1 MSQIAKTFTLSAC
14 ALAASLLISACGG
27 GTGVIDTVVPTVDIV
42 GSLGATPGTVEFKF
56 TFSEDVGQS
65 FVVEDVVISGDTTAA
80 TLTRSDAIRYTLVV
94 TPKAAGTFKATVPV
108 GKFQDTANNASI
120 AEFSSL
126 PFTYTTTGDTTK
138 PTVGI
143 ASVVNTNGTV
153 TLTYTF
159 SEEITGFTKDD
170 VIVSSGTKADV
181 VKSASDPK
189 VYTQVITPG
198 TIDQTLTVS
207 MLAGAFTDLATIPNA
222 SDAVAPKTIN
232 LDSSV
237 SLMSFEGT
245 TVTPY
250 PWGLGTGYAK
260 TELEPEVTNS
270 TNKVLTV
277 QKAGSTAEAGG
288 GVVLSTVAGVE
299 NTAAA
304 QIIAP
309 AVTLTGL
316 NKTVT
321 MRVKA
326 PGVAAKVLLK
336 FEDAADSTKFIQLER
351 TTTTSTDWQILTFE
365 FPVLS
370 DVTYNKMTLFPGFG
384 ETAARTFYIDDI
396 KLIPSPSTA
405 LVTMDESNVTAGAFG
420 KATADLKT
428 EIVNGLPNKVVE
440 VINPVGAEDWAGI
453 VLGFKTVTIG
463 TVITPIITTGIDE
476 SALKA
481 TNLKWTMRVFSPA
494 KDIAVRI
501 KLEDV
506 RTLDGIVYNPNN
518 VNLHRVEVDV
528 KTTVANA
535 WEVLTFDFSKVN
547 SGTPAFRPDYAYNKV
562 VVFFNADQKKTA
574 TQTFRCDD
582 LRVLN

>member
-27 GTGVIDTVVPTVDIV
+27 GTGVIDTVAPTVDIV
-42 GSLGATPGTVEFKF
+42 GSLGTTPGTVEFKF

-65 FVVEDVVISGDTTAA
+65 FIVEDVVVVGDKKAA
-80 TLTRSDAIRYTLVV
+80 TLTQSDAKHYTLVV
-94 TPKAAGTFKATVPV
+94 TPNAAGTFKATVPI
-108 GKFQDTANNASI
+108 GKFQDIANNANTT
-120 AEFSSL
+120 EYSSL
-126 PFTYTTTGDTTK
+126 PFIYTTTADTTK

-143 ASVVNTNGTV
+143 TSVVNTNGTV

-159 SEEITGFTKDD
+159 SEGVTGFNKDD
-170 VIVSSGTKADV
+170 VVVSSGTKADV

-198 TIDQTLTVS
+198 TTDQTLTIS
-207 MLAGAFTDLATIPNA
+207 IPAGAFTDLATTPNA
-222 SDAVAPKTIN
+222 NEAVGPKTIN
-232 LDSSV
+232 IDSSV

-245 TVTPY
+245 SATPY
-250 PWGLGTGYAK
+250 AFGLGTGYAK
-260 TELEPEVTNS
+260 IELEPGVTNS

-277 QKAGSTAEAGG
+277 QKAGTTATTTG

-299 NTAAA
+299 SDPTK

-321 MRVKA
+321 MRVKS
-326 PGVAAKVLLK
+326 PGVAVKVLLK
-336 FEDAADSTKFIQLER
+336 FENTAGGTPIEVAQ
-351 TTTTSTDWQILTFE
+351 TTTTSTDWQTLTFD
-365 FPVLS
+365 FTVTN
-370 DVTYNKMTLFPGFG
+370 DVTYNKMTVFPDFG
-384 ETAARTFYIDDI
+384 GTTERTFYIDDI
-396 KLIPSPSTA
+396 KLIPAPSTA
-405 LVTMDESNVTAGAFG
+405 LVTMDESTFTAGAFG
-420 KATADLKT
+420 KATAEMKT
-428 EIVNGLPNKVVE
+428 ETVNGLPNKVIE

-463 TVITPIITTGIDE
+463 AVVTPIITTDITE

-494 KDIAVRI
+494 KDIPVRI

-506 RTLDGIVYNPNN
+506 RTLDGIVYDPNN

-547 SGTPAFRPDYAYNKV
+547 AGTPAFRPDYAYNKV

>member
-27 GTGVIDTVVPTVDIV
+27 GTGVIDNVPPTVDIV

-65 FVVEDVVISGDTTAA
+65 FVVEDVVVVGDKKAA
-80 TLTRSDAIRYTLVV
+80 TLTRTNATQYTLVV
-94 TPKAAGTFKATVPV
+94 TPNAAGTFKATVPI
-108 GKFQDTANNASI
+108 GKFQDIANNANTT
-120 AEFSSL
+120 EYSSL
-126 PFTYTTTGDTTK
+126 PFIYTTTADTTK

-143 ASVVNTNGTV
+143 TSVVNTNGTV

-159 SEEITGFTKDD
+159 SEGVTGFNKDD
-170 VIVSSGTKADV
+170 VVVSSGTKADV

-198 TIDQTLTVS
+198 TTDQTLTIS
-207 MLAGAFTDLATIPNA
+207 IPAGAFTDLATTPNA
-222 SDAVAPKTIN
+222 NEAVGPKTIN
-232 LDSSV
+232 IDSSV

-245 TVTPY
+245 SATPY
-250 PWGLGTGYAK
+250 AFGLGTGYAK
-260 TELEPEVTNS
+260 IELEPGVTNS

-277 QKAGSTAEAGG
+277 QKAGTTATTTG

-299 NTAAA
+299 SDPTK

-321 MRVKA
+321 MRVKS
-326 PGVAAKVLLK
+326 PGVAVKVLLK
-336 FEDAADSTKFIQLER
+336 FENTAGGTPIEVAQ
-351 TTTTSTDWQILTFE
+351 TTTTSTDWQTLTFD
-365 FPVLS
+365 FTVTN
-370 DVTYNKMTLFPGFG
+370 DVTYNKMTVFPDFG
-384 ETAARTFYIDDI
+384 GTTERTFYIDDI
-396 KLIPSPSTA
+396 KLIPAPSTA
-405 LVTMDESNVTAGAFG
+405 LVTMDESTFTAGAFG
-420 KATADLKT
+420 KATAEMKT
-428 EIVNGLPNKVVE
+428 ETVNGLPNKVIE

-463 TVITPIITTGIDE
+463 AVVTPIITTDITE

-494 KDIAVRI
+494 KDIPVRI

-506 RTLDGIVYNPNN
+506 RTLDGIVYDPNN

-547 SGTPAFRPDYAYNKV
+547 AGTPAFRPDYAYNKV

>member
-27 GTGVIDTVVPTVDIV
+27 GTGVIDTVVPTVNIV
-42 GSLGATPGTVEFKF
+42 GSLGTTPGTVEFKF

-65 FVVEDVVISGDTTAA
+65 FIVEDVLVEGVKNTA
-80 TLTRSDAIRYTLVV
+80 TLTKSDPIHYTLVV
-94 TPKAAGTFKATVPV
+94 TPTAAGTITATVPT
-108 GKFQDTANNASI
+108 GKFQDTANNESKAPYS
-120 AEFSSL
+120 AT
-126 PFTYTTTGDTTK
+126 FTYTTTADTTK

-143 ASVVNTNGTV
+143 TSVVNTNGTV

-159 SEEITGFTKDD
+159 SEEVTGFTKDD

-207 MLAGAFTDLATIPNA
+207 IPAGAFSDLATTPNA
-222 SDAVAPKTIN
+222 NEAVGPKTIN

-245 TVTPY
+245 SATPY
-250 PWGLGTGYAK
+250 AFGLGTGYAK
-260 TELEPEVTNS
+260 IELEPGVTNS

-277 QKAGSTAEAGG
+277 QKAGSTATETG

-299 NTAAA
+299 SDSTK
-304 QIIAP
+304 QTIAP

-321 MRVKA
+321 MRVKS

-336 FEDAADSTKFIQLER
+336 FEDAADSTKNIQLER
-351 TTTTSTDWQILTFE
+351 TTTTSTDWQTLTFE
-365 FPVLS
+365 FTVTS
-370 DVTYNKMTLFPGFG
+370 DVTYNKMTVFPGFG
-384 ETAARTFYIDDI
+384 VTTERTFYIDDI
-396 KLIPSPSTA
+396 KLIPAPSTA
-405 LVTMDESNVTAGAFG
+405 LVTMDESNFTAGAFG
-420 KATADLKT
+420 RATAEMKT
-428 EIVNGLPNKVVE
+428 ETVNGLPNKVVE
-440 VINPVGAEDWAGI
+440 VVNPVGAEDWAGI

-463 TVITPIITTGIDE
+463 AVVTPIITTGIDE

-506 RTLDGIVYNPNN
+506 RTLDGIVYDPNN

-547 SGTPAFRPDYAYNKV
+547 AGTPAFRPDYAYNKV

>member
-27 GTGVIDTVVPTVDIV
+27 GSGVIDTVAPTVDIV
-42 GSLGATPGTVEFKF
+42 GSLGTTPGTVEFKF

-65 FVVEDVVISGDTTAA
+65 FIVEDVVVVGDKKAA
-80 TLTRSDAIRYTLVV
+80 TLTRSDATHYTLVV
-94 TPKAAGTFKATVPV
+94 TPNAAGTFKATVPV
-108 GKFQDTANNASI
+108 GKFQDTANNANT
-120 AEFSSL
+120 AEYSSL
-126 PFTYTTTGDTTK
+126 PFIYTTTADTTK
-138 PTVGI
+138 PTVGV

-159 SEEITGFTKDD
+159 SEEVTGFNKDD
-170 VIVSSGTKADV
+170 VVVSSGTKADV

-198 TIDQTLTVS
+198 ATDQTLTVS
-207 MLAGAFTDLATIPNA
+207 MPAGAFTDLATIPNA
-222 SDAVAPKTIN
+222 NDAVAPKIIN

-245 TVTPY
+245 SATPY

-260 TELEPEVTNS
+260 IELEPGVTNS

-277 QKAGSTAEAGG
+277 QKAGGSADAGC
-288 GVVLSTVAGVE
+288 GVVLSTVAGAE

-396 KLIPSPSTA
+396 KLIPASSTA
-405 LVTMDESNVTAGAFG
+405 LVTMEESTFTVGAFG
-420 KATADLKT
+420 KATAGVKPETTL
-428 EIVNGLPNKVVE
+428 NQVVE

-463 TVITPIITTGIDE
+463 TVVSPIITTGVEE

-494 KDIAVRI
+494 KDIPVRI

-506 RTLDGIVYNPNN
+506 RDFDGITYNPNN
-518 VNLHRVEVDV
+518 PNLHRVEVDV

-547 SGTPAFRPDYAYNKV
+547 SGTPVFNPKYAYSKV
-562 VVFFNADQKKTA
+562 VVFFNADQKKTV

>member
-1 MSQIAKTFTLSAC
+1 
-14 ALAASLLISACGG
+14 LISACGG